1 MIARPKSSHTVCAA
15 GALVASMVLA
25 AGVVAAQ
32 GTDGALVGVVSN
44 INGVRI
50 ARAEVIVQGTELRTF
65 TGDSGTYE
73 FHTLAPGRYRVV
85 VRRIGFEPSE
95 QRVTVN
101 GGRRSQLDF
110 ELEGVPELL
119 DSVMIREAGGNGRMA
134 DFWARRMLGIGA
146 FITRD
151 DIERRNPGRSSDL
164 LRTVSG
170 VRVVLGESGF
180 EHPVITMGR
189 NSVNYNR
196 NTRGG
201 TTLGGDCRVS
211 YYVDGSY
218 VPSGS
223 FHMDDLSP
231 LVIEAVE
238 VYRGPAETP
247 TKLRQR
253 DTACGLIVIWTREP
267 PRPQRPS
274 AA

>member
-1 MIARPKSSHTVCAA
+1 MVSKRAIAIAVGCMTAGNAIPAQA
-15 GALVASMVLA
+15 GAQGSAP
-25 AGVVAAQ
+25 GV
-32 GTDGALVGVVSN
+32 LVGVVSN
-44 INGVRI
+44 INGIRLS
-50 ARAEVIVQGTELRTF
+50 RAEVLVQGTDFRAITN
-65 TGDSGTYE
+65 DSGVYE
-73 FHTLAPGRYRVV
+73 FIALPPARYRVV

-95 QRVTVN
+95 DRVTVT

-110 ELEGVPELL
+110 EMEGVPELL
-119 DSVMIREAGGNGRMA
+119 DSVMVREAGGNGRMS

-170 VRVVLGESGF
+170 VPVLLGESGF

-189 NSVNYNR
+189 NSATYNR

-211 YYVDGSY
+211 YHVDGAY
-218 VPSGS
+218 VPAGS

-231 LVIEAVE
+231 TAIEAVE

-267 PRPQRPS
+267 PRPRRPPG
-274 AA
+274 A